1 MRRAEEEAAELA
13 ERAAA
18 EALAALNSYFHLGGA
33 VIGGGGVRGA
43 TIGEAVIGGR
53 LLARKIRPGDYE
65 LLRGEEVVGTV
76 HIDFNGPRGRL
87 LAGWNYPITAAE
99 FEAMWR
105 DNKINRIEIAH
116 QVGVD
121 ESHTRRLAKD
131 LGLPPRVRGR
141 KKRGGRF

>member
-13 ERAAA
+13 ERAAE

-33 VIGGGGVRGA
+33 VIGGGGV
-43 TIGEAVIGGR
+43 TIGQAVIGGR
-53 LLARKIRPGDYE
+53 LLARKLRPGDYE

-105 DNKINRIEIAH
+105 DNNIKTMEITDKMC
-116 QVGVD
+116 VG
-121 ESHTRRLAKD
+121 ERRAQELAQE
-131 LGLPPRVRGR
+131 LGLPARKPGRKIKRVRH
-141 KKRGGRF
+141 